1 MSAVLAVPAE
11 EGLSPH
17 VEGAAPVAKPLAEL
31 TATDRLTLSRERL
44 RSAMLAR
51 STSTGAAS
59 NRIAGAA
66 SSAWLASLKSIP
78 GAGILIEALD
88 SWWTQH
94 PLRLASMV
102 AADAVKAGIQPLA
115 QRHPLSLMLAALL
128 LGGALAR
135 SRPWRWL
142 LKPAL
147 FAGLMPQLLSKAIAQ
162 LPAPSWV
169 AALTA
174 LTQAQRIPRE
184 TPARAPVQTPVQA
197 PTR

>member
-102 AADAVKAGIQPLA
+102 AADAVNAGIQPLA

>member
-11 EGLSPH
+11 AGLSPH

-51 STSTGAAS
+51 SASKGTAS

-66 SSAWLASLKSIP
+66 SSAWLASLKTIP
-78 GAGILIEALD
+78 GAGVLIEALD
-88 SWWTQH
+88 SWWSQH

-128 LGGALAR
+128 LGGTLAR

>member
-17 VEGAAPVAKPLAEL
+17 VEGAAPVAKPLAEV

-51 STSTGAAS
+51 STSTGSTS
-59 NRIAGAA
+59 NRLAGEA
-66 SSAWLASLKSIP
+66 SSAWLASLKTIP
-78 GAGILIEALD
+78 GAGVLIEALD
-88 SWWTQH
+88 SWWSQH
-94 PLRLASMV
+94 PLRLASTV
-102 AADAVKAGIQPLA
+102 AADAFKAGIQPLA
-115 QRHPLSLMLAALL
+115 RRHPLGMMLAALL
-128 LGGALAR
+128 LGGVLAR

-147 FAGLMPQLLSKAIAQ
+147 FAGLVPQLLSKAMTQ
-162 LPAPSWV
+162 LPVPSWMV
-169 AALTA
+169 ALTA
-174 LTQAQRIPRE
+174 LTQAERIRRE